1 MVVVGTWLRKYLRR
15 KNGLPAFEDYE
26 THKKI
31 MHYSHLVV
39 ATNIKLE
46 RYRGRPSKK
55 LLWSISM
62 EEHEAIIDALQKR
75 EDADGTMD

>member
-1 MVVVGTWLRKYLRR
+1 VVVGTWLRKYLIR

-31 MHYSHLVV
+31 IHYSHLVL

-46 RYRGRPSKK
+46 RYRGKPTNKE
-55 LLWSISM
+55 LWNISM
-62 EEHEAIIDALQKR
+62 EDHETIIDALEKR
-75 EDADGTMD
+75 EDGDGTME

>member
-1 MVVVGTWLRKYLRR
+1 MVVGTWLQKYLRR
-15 KNGLPAFEDYE
+15 KNGLPSFEDYE

-39 ATNIKLE
+39 ATNIKLKQ
-46 RYRGRPSKK
+46 YRGRPSKK

-62 EEHEAIIDALQKR
+62 EEHEAIIDAMQKR
-75 EDADGTMD
+75 EDADGTME